1 MINIFQQDMSWINWD
16 FFLPGYGTLPNVI
29 SSYKSTPKDHTSDLM
44 LNLRSNAASGEVHLM
59 GNFVSK

>member
-1 MINIFQQDMSWINWD
+1 MSWFNYD
-16 FFLPGYGTLPNVI
+16 FVLPGYGTLPNVI
-29 SSYKSTPKDHTSDLM
+29 SSYNSTPKDQTSDLM